1 MSIVNL
7 QDVRLSRAADVANP
21 ALQVSILSYANRQ
34 YTLVQVFAN
43 DRLEPAQGLWRYLH
57 EQGKVCLILQG
68 DNQYS
73 VWVEQIDRSPQPSPL
88 DPELETILR
97 MQLRSIN
104 LLWTEA
110 RGLLGTSQALSFGRE
125 ILASFPKVKSLQ
137 DLTTA
142 ISLAIQSTASLEQY
156 ALTSPQLFQLY
167 SEIERLGIEY
177 LGKSYTKELL
187 DDLHQGLSLQLQQE
201 LQTWLERQS
210 KRSR

>member
-7 QDVRLSRAADVANP
+7 QDVRLSRAADPANP
-21 ALQVSILSYANRQ
+21 AVQVSILSYANLQ

-43 DRLEPAQGLWRYLH
+43 DRLEPAQGLWRYLS
-57 EQGKVCLILQG
+57 EQGKKSLILKG

-73 VWVEQIDRSPQPSPL
+73 VWVEQLDRSPQPDPL

-97 MQLRSIN
+97 IQLRSID

-125 ILASFPKVKSLQ
+125 ILASFPKVQSLQ

-142 ISLAIQSTASLEQY
+142 ISLASQSTGSIEQY

-167 SEIERLGIEY
+167 GEIERLGIKY

-187 DDLHQGLSLQLQQE
+187 DDLHHGLSLQLKQD
-201 LQTWLERQS
+201 LQAWLERHS
-210 KRSR
+210 NRSN

>member
-7 QDVRLSRAADVANP
+7 RDVKLSRAADVANP

-57 EQGKVCLILQG
+57 EQGKLCLILQG

-73 VWVEQIDRSPQPSPL
+73 VWVEQLDRSPEQEQPN
-88 DPELETILR
+88 PELETILR

-110 RGLLGTSQALSFGRE
+110 RGLLGTTQALSFGRE
-125 ILASFPKVKSLQ
+125 ILASLPKVKSLQ

-142 ISLAIQSTASLEQY
+142 ISLGSQSTADLEQY
-156 ALTSPQLFQLY
+156 ALSSPQLFQLY
-167 SEIERLGIEY
+167 SEIERLGIKY
-177 LGKSYTKELL
+177 LGKGYTKELL
-187 DDLHQGLSLQLQQE
+187 DDLHQGLSPQHQQD

-210 KRSR
+210 KRSS

>member
-7 QDVRLSRAADVANP
+7 RDVKLSRAADVANP
-21 ALQVSILSYANRQ
+21 AVQVSILSYANCQ

-57 EQGKVCLILQG
+57 EQGKSCLILQG

-73 VWVEQIDRSPQPSPL
+73 VWVEQLDRSPQPSLL

-97 MQLRSIN
+97 IQLKSID

-110 RGLLGTSQALSFGRE
+110 RGLLGTSQALAFGRE
-125 ILASFPKVKSLQ
+125 ILASFPKVQSLQ

-142 ISLAIQSTASLEQY
+142 ISLASQSTASLEPY
-156 ALTSPQLFQLY
+156 ALSSPQLFQLY
-167 SEIERLGIEY
+167 SEIERVGIKY

-187 DDLHQGLSLQLQQE
+187 DDLHQGLSPQLKQDLQN
-201 LQTWLERQS
+201 WLARHS
-210 KRSR
+210 TRSS

>member
-7 QDVRLSRAADVANP
+7 QDVKLSRAADLVNP
-21 ALQVSILSYANRQ
+21 AVQVSILTYANLQ

-43 DRLEPAQGLWRYLH
+43 DRLEPAQGLWRYLN
-57 EQGKVCLILQG
+57 EQGKKCLILKG

-73 VWVEQIDRSPQPSPL
+73 VWVEQQDRSPQQDVL

-97 MQLRSIN
+97 MQLRSIDV
-104 LLWTEA
+104 LWTEA

-125 ILASFPKVKSLQ
+125 ILASFPKVRSLQ

-142 ISLAIQSTASLEQY
+142 VALARQPTASIEQY
-156 ALTSPQLFQLY
+156 ALSSPQLFQLY
-167 SEIERLGIEY
+167 GEIERLGIKY
-177 LGKSYTKELL
+177 LGKSYAKELL
-187 DDLHQGLSLQLQQE
+187 DDLDRALAPQHQQD

-210 KRSR
+210 NRAN

>member
-7 QDVRLSRAADVANP
+7 QDVRLSRAADPANP
-21 ALQVSILSYANRQ
+21 PLQVSILSYANLQ

-43 DRLEPAQGLWRYLH
+43 DRLEPAQGLLRYLN
-57 EQGKVCLILQG
+57 EQGKKCLILKG

-73 VWVEQIDRSPQPSPL
+73 VWVEQLDRSPQPDLL

-97 MQLRSIN
+97 MQLRSIDS
-104 LLWTEA
+104 LWTEA

-125 ILASFPKVKSLQ
+125 IVASFPKVQSLQ

-142 ISLAIQSTASLEQY
+142 IALARQSTASIEQY
-156 ALTSPQLFQLY
+156 ALSSPQLFQLY
-167 SEIERLGIEY
+167 SEIERLGIKY

-187 DDLHQGLSLQLQQE
+187 DDLHQALAPQLKQD

-210 KRSR
+210 KRSS

>member
-7 QDVRLSRAADVANP
+7 RDVRLSRAADPKNP

-34 YTLVQVFAN
+34 YTLVQVFGN

-57 EQGKVCLILQG
+57 EQGKLCLILQG

-73 VWVEQIDRSPQPSPL
+73 VWVEQLDRSSQPDPL
-88 DPELETILR
+88 NPELETILR
-97 MQLRSIN
+97 MQLRSLN

-125 ILASFPKVKSLQ
+125 ILASFPKAQSLQ

-142 ISLAIQSTASLEQY
+142 ISLGSQSTASLEQY
-156 ALTSPQLFQLY
+156 ALSSPQLFQLY
-167 SEIERLGIEY
+167 CEIERLGIKY
-177 LGKSYTKELL
+177 LGKGYTKELL
-187 DDLHQGLSLQLQQE
+187 DDLHQGLSLQLKQD
-201 LQTWLERQS
+201 LQTWLEQQPT
-210 KRSR
+210 RSS

>member
-1 MSIVNL
+1 MLIVNL
-7 QDVRLSRAADVANP
+7 QDVKLSRAADSANP

-43 DRLEPAQGLWRYLH
+43 DRLEPAQGLLRYLN
-57 EQGKVCLILQG
+57 EQGKKCLILKG

-73 VWVEQIDRSPQPSPL
+73 VWVEQLDRSPQIDSL
-88 DPELETILR
+88 NPELETILR

-125 ILASFPKVKSLQ
+125 ILTSFPKVQSLQ

-142 ISLAIQSTASLEQY
+142 ISLASQPTASIERY

-167 SEIERLGIEY
+167 SEIERLGIKY

-187 DDLHQGLSLQLQQE
+187 DDLHKGLAPQLKQDLQA
-201 LQTWLERQS
+201 WLERQS
-210 KRSR
+210 KR